1 MSKREE
7 HTVFEKEVK
16 EFLEKNLPEH
26 LARKIE
32 FGEPVS
38 REEST
43 LWTSILDKK
52 GWVAPHWPL
61 EFGGTDW
68 NLQKRHIFDVV
79 CRQYHAPPLSG
90 FGFNMVGPA
99 IIKYGTDRQRN
110 YFLPRIRSGE
120 LWFCQGYSEPGA
132 GSDLASLKM
141 NAQRNGDSYVLN
153 GSKIWTS
160 GAEEAD
166 WIFCLVRTDNESQLQ
181 KGISFVLVDLTTDG
195 ISIKPL
201 FAFNGKRLW
210 NQVFFDSVV
219 VPIEQ
224 RLGEENKGWT
234 VAKSLLGDE
243 RLMVSRVAENKRVLG
258 VLRKN
263 IARMQNRSVVLEEA
277 IKKSVTQIE
286 IALLALEHTSLRFL
300 QTADKGSE
308 VGAEVSLLK
317 ILGSQLVQ
325 RQDELIFQSI
335 DHLAVP
341 VSSNESEEAVP
352 RWANSVAAGTYH
364 HRGYTIAGGSTE
376 IQRNIMAKQILGL

>member
-1 MSKREE
+1 M
-7 HTVFEKEVK
+7 
-16 EFLEKNLPEH
+16 
-26 LARKIE
+26 
-32 FGEPVS
+32 
-38 REEST
+38 
-43 LWTSILDKK
+43 
-52 GWVAPHWPL
+52 
-61 EFGGTDW
+61 
-68 NLQKRHIFDVV
+68 
-79 CRQYHAPPLSG
+79 
-90 FGFNMVGPA
+90 
-99 IIKYGTDRQRN
+99 
-110 YFLPRIRSGE
+110 
-120 LWFCQGYSEPGA
+120 
-132 GSDLASLKM
+132 ASLKM
-141 NAQRNGDSYVLN
+141 NARRKGDSYVLN

-243 RLMVSRVAENKRVLG
+243 RLMVSRVADNKRVLG

-300 QTADKGSE
+300 LTADKGSE

-341 VSSNESEEAVP
+341 MSSNESEEAVP
-352 RWANSVAAGTYH
+352 RWANSVAAGAYH